1 MEWRGGR
8 DGGSRR
14 RRIEGRGDH
23 GKLECIGMEFSRPE
37 GRELR
42 MGWRDTDHP
51 PLLDTHAHAHTHT
64 HTPQPV
70 SGEGGKGQCE
80 WARDLRPRDGVCKD
94 QRAGGQKWCSI
105 PSSRCVPEQA
115 LPPPR
120 GYGRLSR

>member
-1 MEWRGGR
+1 MSVTSEEWRGGR

-64 HTPQPV
+64 HTPT
-70 SGEGGKGQCE
+70 SLGGGGEGAMRVGEGSQTQRRCLQRSKGRRTEVVFHPQ
-80 WARDLRPRDGVCKD
+80 LPVC
-94 QRAGGQKWCSI
+94 S
-105 PSSRCVPEQA
+105 
-115 LPPPR
+115 
-120 GYGRLSR
+120 